1 LTRRSGFSFNGSG
14 IDFRNNFPANPEAR
28 NQEMADP
35 TTYQFNLSSTE
46 RPTEFQFP
54 KLGIQESAIT
64 GQYAQL
70 NEMYIPLMALK
81 QL

>member
-1 LTRRSGFSFNGSG
+1 MISRLILKQGIKKWQIQQLTNL
-14 IDFRNNFPANPEAR
+14 IFPAPIVR
-28 NQEMADP
+28 Q
-35 TTYQFNLSSTE
+35 T
-46 RPTEFQFP
+46 FQFP
-54 KLGIQESAIT
+54 KLSIQKSAIT

>member
-1 LTRRSGFSFNGSG
+1 M
-14 IDFRNNFPANPEAR
+14 FPAPIVR
-28 NQEMADP
+28 Q
-35 TTYQFNLSSTE
+35 T
-46 RPTEFQFP
+46 FQFP

>member
-1 LTRRSGFSFNGSG
+1 
-14 IDFRNNFPANPEAR
+14 
-28 NQEMADP
+28 MADP

-81 QL
+81 QLL